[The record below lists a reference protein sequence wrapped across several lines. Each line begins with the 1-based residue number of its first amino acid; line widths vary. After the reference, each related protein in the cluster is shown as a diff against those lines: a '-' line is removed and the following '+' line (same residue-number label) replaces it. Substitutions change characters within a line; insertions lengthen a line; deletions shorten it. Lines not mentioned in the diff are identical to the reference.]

1 MFKIRNMNLSQN
13 EWATKSQNDENAI
26 IIDVRTD
33 EEWNEGIIPNAIKN
47 DVLKGT
53 FVDNLAQLD
62 KNKNYYVY
70 CKAGGRSAKACE
82 IMNDLG
88 FKNTYN
94 LVGGFMQWQ
103 GDVESN

>member
-1 MFKIRNMNLSQN
+1 MNLSQN
-13 EWATKSQNDENAI
+13 EWATQMQNDENAVV
-26 IIDVRTD
+26 IDVRTP
-33 EEWNEGIIPNAIKN
+33 EEWSEGIIPNAIKN
-47 DVLKGT
+47 DIFKEN
-53 FVDNLAQLD
+53 FIENLSGLD

-94 LVGGFMQWQ
+94 LLGGFMQWN
-103 GDVESN
+103 GEVDNK